1 MRTVAGLVSSC
12 LILALAAAPAYADR
26 AGRWEATAQII
37 GSSSESSGAEMAS
50 GLDVDSDIGFA
61 FGFAYNFNEHLAMGM
76 DFSFLNPDYEATL
89 ETDDG
94 DIVTIDHEMDV
105 FNGHLY
111 GAWNFMQGPFTPYV
125 TAGLGWTYVDS
136 NVSDGLPSTGCW
148 WDPWWGYVC
157 ANFYDTYDDTRFSY
171 GAGAGLRYEFGNG
184 MFMKGSYNLMEID
197 GEGNGADPSFDMWR
211 LEFGW
216 QLGGW

>member
-1 MRTVAGLVSSC
+1 MRLVA
-12 LILALAAAPAYADR
+12 ILASACLGVVLAATAHADR
-26 AGRWEATAQII
+26 TGRWEATAQII
-37 GSSSESSGAEMAS
+37 GSSSESSGGEMGS
-50 GLDVDSDIGFA
+50 GLDVDSDVGFA

-76 DFSFLNPDYEATL
+76 DFSFLNPDYEATI

-105 FNGHLY
+105 FNGNLN
-111 GAWNFMQGPFTPYV
+111 ATWNFMEGPFTPYV
-125 TAGLGWTYVDS
+125 QAGLGWTYIDS
-136 NVSDGLPSTGCW
+136 NVADGLPSTGCW

-157 ANFYDTYDDTRFSY
+157 ANFYDTYDDTSFSY

-184 MFMKGSYNLMEID
+184 MFVKGSYNVMELD
-197 GEGNGADPSFDMWR
+197 GSGDGADPSFDLWR
-211 LEFGW
+211 LELGW